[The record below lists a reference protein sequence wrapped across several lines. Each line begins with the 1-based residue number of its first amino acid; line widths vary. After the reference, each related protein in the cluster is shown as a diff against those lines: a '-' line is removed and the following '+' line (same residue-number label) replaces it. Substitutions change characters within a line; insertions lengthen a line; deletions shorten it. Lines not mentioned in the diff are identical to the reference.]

1 MEHRIP
7 EKESFWNT
15 AMFKDLETGSF
26 WNIETRG
33 HFGTHSCLKVIT
45 PCLIRIRSTPWNFFA
60 SVWPKTRVLVL
71 GCENYLGN
79 KFRQPNSSSFIVPS
93 FLPFFLPSRNKF
105 HHSFLPPCLLACFL
119 ASLLP
124 CFLPSFLASFLPS
137 FLPSFLASFLP
148 SFLVSFLTSFLPSSC
163 PYNSLGFFDAYMIF

>member
-1 MEHRIP
+1 MGTQKRSFWKHRIP

-93 FLPFFLPSRNKF
+93 FLPFFLPSRNKIPP
-105 HHSFLPPCLLACFL
+105 FLPSSLLACLLPCFL

-124 CFLPSFLASFLPS
+124 SFLPSLLSFLPS
-137 FLPSFLASFLP
+137 FLPSLLPSFLP
-148 SFLVSFLTSFLPSSC
+148 SLFPSLLPSFLLPA
-163 PYNSLGFFDAYMIF
+163 LIIA